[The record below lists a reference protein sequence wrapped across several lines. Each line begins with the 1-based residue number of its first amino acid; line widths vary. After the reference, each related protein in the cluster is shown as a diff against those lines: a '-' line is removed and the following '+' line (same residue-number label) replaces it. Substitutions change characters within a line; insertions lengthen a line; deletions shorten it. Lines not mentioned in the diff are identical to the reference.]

1 MNTKKIII
9 TGSSGL
15 IGSSC
20 VEYYCKKNFSVV
32 GIDNNMRAKFFGAD
46 GSTINSKK
54 NLEKKYTNYDH
65 FETDIRSKE
74 EIFKIFEELSPDA
87 IIHCAAQ
94 PSHDLA
100 AQIPFDDFTVN
111 ANGTLNLLEATRI
124 FCINSPF
131 IFLST
136 NKVYGDK
143 PNYLNLEEKE
153 FRWDFEDKEYLN
165 GINENLGVD
174 QTKHSLFGCSKLSA
188 DVIVQ
193 EYGRYFD
200 MKTVCLRGG
209 CLTGSNHSGVEY
221 HGFLSYLVKCFVY
234 NKNYNVF
241 GFKGKQV
248 RDNIDASDVAN
259 FTEYF
264 INSPRSAEVYNIG
277 GGKENSISILEAINY
292 LEEKYKKKMQWNYID
307 ENRIGDHICY
317 YSDLTKIKEHYP
329 KWNVNH
335 SLDVIID
342 SIYESWSKKKK
353 IDQI

>member
-1 MNTKKIII
+1 MKVKKILI

-32 GIDNNMRAKFFGAD
+32 GIDNNMRAIFFGND
-46 GSTINSKK
+46 GSTNISKE
-54 NLEKKYTNYDH
+54 NLQRKYSNYTH
-65 FETDIRSKE
+65 YETDIRIKE
-74 EIFKIFEELSPDA
+74 EIFKIFEEFTPDA

-100 AQIPFDDFTVN
+100 AKIPFDDFTVN
-111 ANGTLNLLEATRI
+111 ANATLNLLEATRI
-124 FCINSPF
+124 FCKNSPF

-153 FRWDFEDKEYLN
+153 FRWDFKDKEYQG

-200 MKTVCLRGG
+200 MNTVCLRGG

-234 NKNYNVF
+234 NKNYSVF

-248 RDNIDASDVAN
+248 RDNIDSGDVAN

-277 GGKENSISILEAINY
+277 GGKENSISILETINY
-292 LEEKYKKKMQWNYID
+292 LEEKYKKKMHWNYVD
-307 ENRIGDHICY
+307 ESRIGDHICY

-329 KWNVNH
+329 KWRVNQ

-342 SIYESWSKKKK
+342 NIYESWSKKK
-353 IDQI
+353 IEQI